1 MGAGGLGIVEALKA
15 LNLELEE
22 KMKKEMLGLKEELS
36 AQIALTSY
44 NASHAL
50 TMVSKD
56 KLNHGALF
64 RVHDE
69 SGLPLFC
76 GFFVDE
82 RVALTISHDK
92 LFERGLPMSVSGC
105 SASGRRLT
113 FDVVSI
119 DTDLDFSVLRL
130 AEGCAPAAAF
140 FSLQGFSDVKPGL
153 GIAIVTMGIGSSA
166 AVGEEAYAVHK
177 ASITSVSAKHIL
189 YDGAETW
196 AGDSGGALLFEDGF
210 VIGMHLE
217 VFDAKPAVDGA
228 PPLPAAGAAAKR
240 ARLAADDSTRTA
252 KALEQ
257 LSAASSSHGKV
268 CRALRLTLPRALRR
282 RERAPHSK
290 RQPACGRRH
299 LVAASSERVVAPT

>member
-1 MGAGGLGIVEALKA
+1 MGAGGLGIVEALEA
-15 LNLELEE
+15 LNLELKEE
-22 KMKKEMLGLKEELS
+22 MKKETLGLKEEMRKETLELKKELS
-36 AQIALTSY
+36 AQIALTGY

-69 SGLPLFC
+69 SGAPLFC

-92 LFERGLPMSVSGC
+92 LFERGPPISVSGC

-119 DTDLDFSVLRL
+119 DADLDFSVLRL

-140 FSLQGFSDVKPGL
+140 FSLQGFSDVEPGL
-153 GIAIVTMGIGSSA
+153 GIAVVTMGIGSSA

-177 ASITSVSAKHIL
+177 ASITSVSATHIL

-217 VFDAKPAVDGA
+217 VFDAKPALDGA
-228 PPLPAAGAAAKR
+228 LSLPAAGGATKR
-240 ARLAADDSTRTA
+240 TRRAADATARTTY
-252 KALEQ
+252 ALEQ
-257 LSAASSSHGKV
+257 LSVASSSHGKV
-268 CRALRLTLPRALRR
+268 CRALRLTHSRVLSAVESARHIPSDSLRAG
-282 RERAPHSK
+282 AGTS
-290 RQPACGRRH
+290 
-299 LVAASSERVVAPT
+299 